1 VIPDEGRK
9 GMKCPSCGADN
20 PDYTFYCGSCAREL
34 PRQARQAD
42 AKNDGAPPTTIE
54 AKDEAS
60 SQDGTAANM
69 SENALVAIAV
79 NVRRLFLVVFSSLST
94 SMMTIMIVNDDFSIS
109 STSLFISAFM
119 GIAVVIAIAGIVYIV
134 YGKRLTTL

>member
-1 VIPDEGRK
+1 
-9 GMKCPSCGADN
+9 
-20 PDYTFYCGSCAREL
+20 
-34 PRQARQAD
+34 
-42 AKNDGAPPTTIE
+42 
-54 AKDEAS
+54 
-60 SQDGTAANM
+60 
-69 SENALVAIAV
+69 
-79 NVRRLFLVVFSSLST
+79 VFSSLST

>member
-1 VIPDEGRK
+1 
-9 GMKCPSCGADN
+9 MKCPSCGADN

-79 NVRRLFLVVFSSLST
+79 NVRRLFLVALLGMLLFVFSSLST